1 MKLRVVSYNI
11 RHGHDVNHDMSQLA
25 ADILAVGA
33 DVVGLQEVDVC
44 TSRVHG
50 RDTLCELA
58 HALGWEHYR
67 FCRAID
73 FAGGGYGTAILSRF
87 PIVSFE
93 QTHFD
98 VPAPREGRAVGHAV
112 IDADDERV
120 NVFNTHLSYESDEL
134 RAGQF
139 AALADLVAHT
149 PAWVLTG
156 DFNTANPAH
165 FDVLGNAS
173 LANPNR
179 YPTFPASGEG
189 IDNIVCASPWRI
201 TDTGT
206 LQNHHSDHLL
216 LWADLQKPSYERS
229 TS

>member
-11 RHGHDVNHDMSQLA
+11 RHGHDAGLDMSLIA
-25 ADILAVGA
+25 ADILSVGA
-33 DVVGLQEVDVC
+33 DVVGLQEVDVG

-58 HALGWEHYR
+58 MALGWEHYA

-87 PIVSFE
+87 PIISFD
-93 QTHFD
+93 QMHFD

-112 IDADDERV
+112 IDAHGERV
-120 NVFNTHLSYESDEL
+120 DFFNTHLSYESNEL

-139 AALADLVAHT
+139 AALADLVART

-156 DFNTANPAH
+156 DFNTANLAC
-165 FDVLGNAS
+165 FDVFTGAC

-179 YPTFPASGEG
+179 YATFPASGEG
-189 IDNIVCASPWRI
+189 IDNIVCNAPWRI
-201 TDTGT
+201 TDTGI
-206 LQNHHSDHLL
+206 LQPSHSDHLL
-216 LWADLQKPSYERS
+216 LWAELAKQHDERS
-229 TS
+229 TQ

>member
-1 MKLRVVSYNI
+1 MEERALIPGDIGQLMQLQKRVKQGMQQDDWLYPCEEEELSF
-11 RHGHDVNHDMSQLA
+11 
-25 ADILAVGA
+25 IL
-33 DVVGLQEVDVC
+33 
-44 TSRVHG
+44 
-50 RDTLCELA
+50 
-58 HALGWEHYR
+58 
-67 FCRAID
+67 
-73 FAGGGYGTAILSRF
+73 AGGGYGTAILSRF

-112 IDADDERV
+112 IDASGERV
-120 NVFNTHLSYESDEL
+120 DVFNTHLSYESNEL

-139 AALADLVAHT
+139 AALADLVART

-179 YPTFPASGEG
+179 YPTFPASSEC

-216 LWADLQKPSYERS
+216 LWADLQKTSYERS

>member
-1 MKLRVVSYNI
+1 MNIRVVSYNI
-11 RHGHDVNHDMSQLA
+11 RHGHDVELDMSLIA
-25 ADILAVGA
+25 ADILSVGA
-33 DVVGLQEVDVC
+33 DVVGLQEVDVG

-50 RDTLCELA
+50 RNTLSELA

-112 IDADDERV
+112 IDAHGERV
-120 NVFNTHLSYESDEL
+120 DFFNTHLSYESNEL

-139 AALADLVAHT
+139 ATLADLVART

-156 DFNTANPAH
+156 DFNTADLGCFAV
-165 FDVLGNAS
+165 FDKAS

-189 IDNIVCASPWRI
+189 IDNIVCSAPWRI

-216 LWADLQKPSYERS
+216 LWADLQKTPYERS
-229 TS
+229 TP